1 MQELSRYLFLAGGLP
16 FLLLGAAHAFA
27 TPRRTDER
35 RGLSPVDAQ
44 LAASMARTRVLLTGR
59 TDMWSAWVGF
69 NLSHSLGAILFGAVV
84 LLVARTPESFA
95 ANAAV
100 FAPLAVV
107 VSLAYLVLAAKYWFR
122 TPIVGCASSAAL
134 FSAGWA
140 LWLLAGR

>member
-16 FLLLGAAHAFA
+16 FLLLGTAHAFA

-44 LAASMARTRVLLTGR
+44 LAESMARTRVLLTGR
-59 TDMWSAWVGF
+59 TDMWRAWVGF
-69 NLSHSLGAILFGAVV
+69 NLSHSLGAVLFGAVV
-84 LLVARTPESFA
+84 ALVARTPGAFA
-95 ANAAV
+95 ADAAV
-100 FAPLAVV
+100 FAPLAVA

-122 TPIVGCASSAAL
+122 TPIVGCALSAAL
-134 FSAGWA
+134 FSAAWA